1 MGSLLHAN
9 AKTTPRI
16 RKEIQDSLESGP
28 TLAKRFNLNIKT
40 VLKWKKAGSVEDKR
54 SGPIQPKSA
63 LSDTQQQIICEFRRV
78 SKLPLDD
85 VYIALKDQIPELSRS
100 NLHRCLK
107 MNGLNVLPKEEEV
120 VREKKT
126 FKDYPIG
133 FVHIDITEV
142 RTKEG
147 KCYLFVAI
155 DRSTKYVYVELHT
168 KMSAKESTTFLK
180 NLIAHCP
187 FKITKILTDNGAQ
200 FTYTLLAEHLRPKHK
215 IHSFDAL
222 CTDHHIEHRLTKFK
236 HPWTNG
242 QVEVT
247 NRVLKQYTTKAYF
260 YEDLEELK
268 KHMMTFVLYYNHQ
281 RKLKSLKYQT
291 PFDIIISEFER
302 DKSNFH
308 HNPNHMLLGL
318 NRQLVYFSRKSCLSS
333 RKQKFFEY
341 YGQTC
346 TFT

>member
-16 RKEIQDSLESGP
+16 RKEIQESLESAQKI
-28 TLAKRFNLNIKT
+28 AKRLNLNVKT
-40 VLKWKKAGSVEDKR
+40 VLKWKKAARVEDKR
-54 SGPIQPKSA
+54 SGPTQPKSA
-63 LSDTQQQIICEFRRV
+63 LSSTQQQVICEFRRI

-85 VYIALKDQIPELSRS
+85 VYVALKDQIPELSRS

-107 MNGLNVLPKEEEV
+107 RNGLNVLPKEETQG
-120 VREKKT
+120 REKKK

-133 FVHIDITEV
+133 FMHIDITEV

-155 DRSTKYVYVELHT
+155 DRATKYVYTELHQAMT
-168 KMSAKESTTFLK
+168 VEVSQDFLK

-200 FTYTLLAEHLRPKHK
+200 FTYALLAEHLRPKGKMHP
-215 IHSFDAL
+215 FDAV
-222 CTDHHIEHRLTKFK
+222 CEAHKIEHRLTQFR

-247 NRVLKQYTTKAYF
+247 NRILKKYTTKAYY
-260 YEDLEELK
+260 YEDLDELK
-268 KHMMTFVLYYNHQ
+268 AHMMTFVLYYNHQ

-291 PFDIIISEFER
+291 PFDIILKEF
-302 DKSNFH
+302 KLNPSNFN

-318 NRQLVYFSRKSCLSS
+318 NTHES
-333 RKQKFFEY
+333 
-341 YGQTC
+341 
-346 TFT
+346 

>member
-1 MGSLLHAN
+1 MGSLLHGN

-16 RKEIQDSLESGP
+16 RKEIQESLESAP
-28 TLAKRFNLNIKT
+28 KLAKRLNLNIKT
-40 VLKWKKAGSVEDKR
+40 VLKWKKSAIVEDKR
-54 SGPIQPKSA
+54 SGPTQPKSV
-63 LSDTQQQIICEFRRV
+63 LSETQQQVICEFRRV

-107 MNGLNVLPKEEEV
+107 RNGLNVLPKEDGE
-120 VREKKT
+120 VREKKK

-155 DRSTKYVYVELHT
+155 DRATKYVYVELHPT
-168 KMSAKESTTFLK
+168 MTIEVSQSFLK
-180 NLIAHCP
+180 NLIDHCP

-200 FTYTLLAEHLRPKHK
+200 FTYALLAEHLRPKDKTHPFDLICEAHK
-215 IHSFDAL
+215 
-222 CTDHHIEHRLTKFK
+222 IEHRLTQFR

-247 NRVLKQYTTKAYF
+247 NRILKKYTTKAYY

-268 KHMMTFVLYYNHQ
+268 THMMTFVLYYNHQ

-291 PFDIIISEFER
+291 PFDIICKQFEFNPL
-302 DKSNFH
+302 NFNY
-308 HNPNHMLLGL
+308 NPNHMLLGL
-318 NRQLVYFSRKSCLSS
+318 NI
-333 RKQKFFEY
+333 
-341 YGQTC
+341 
-346 TFT
+346 

>member
-1 MGSLLHAN
+1 MGSVLHGN

-16 RKEIQDSLESGP
+16 RKEIQESMESAP
-28 TLAKRFNLNIKT
+28 KLAKRLNLNVKT
-40 VLKWKKAGSVEDKR
+40 VLKWKKSEVVEDKR

-63 LSDTQQQIICEFRRV
+63 LSETQQQVVCEFRRV

-107 MNGLNVLPKEEEV
+107 RNGLNVLPKEEGEV
-120 VREKKT
+120 RKKKK

-133 FVHIDITEV
+133 FIHIDITEV
-142 RTKEG
+142 RTKVG

-155 DRSTKYVYVELHT
+155 DRATKYVYVELHPT
-168 KMSAKESTTFLK
+168 MTIEVSQSFLK
-180 NLIAHCP
+180 NLIDHCP
-187 FKITKILTDNGAQ
+187 FKITKILTDNGSQ
-200 FTYTLLAEHLRPKHK
+200 FTYALLAEHLRPKDK
-215 IHSFDAL
+215 IHPFDAICEL
-222 CTDHHIEHRLTKFK
+222 HKIEHRLTQFR

-247 NRVLKQYTTKAYF
+247 NRILKKYTTKAYY

-281 RKLKSLKYQT
+281 RKLKSLKYYT
-291 PFDIIISEFER
+291 PFDIIRNEFDR
-302 DKSNFH
+302 DPSNFNY
-308 HNPNHMLLGL
+308 NPNHMLLGL
-318 NRQLVYFSRKSCLSS
+318 NTY
-333 RKQKFFEY
+333 
-341 YGQTC
+341 
-346 TFT
+346 